1 MTEFYSVS
9 SSVSPF
15 TAILWCL
22 YPVALLVIIELLL
35 GGGFDDDNN
44 DDQDGG
50 MLIPAY
56 SRSDV
61 WNFELKNHKDLLKL
75 ANNID
80 TTHISLII
88 LTILMISSLTWLVLR
103 TLSEGRKALTEIN
116 KDRSWN
122 TKKFKKFSFSKFGES
137 IKNLNKY

>member
-1 MTEFYSVS
+1 MTEFYSAS

-22 YPVALLVIIELLL
+22 YPVAALVIIELLL

-61 WNFELKNHKDLLKL
+61 WILL
-75 ANNID
+75 D
-80 TTHISLII
+80 
-88 LTILMISSLTWLVLR
+88 
-103 TLSEGRKALTEIN
+103 
-116 KDRSWN
+116 
-122 TKKFKKFSFSKFGES
+122 F
-137 IKNLNKY
+137 

>member
-1 MTEFYSVS
+1 MTEFYSAS

-22 YPVALLVIIELLL
+22 YPVAVLVIIELLL

-61 WNFELKNHKDLLKL
+61 WNFLDLKYNLGKNFSKL
-75 ANNID
+75 INNID
-80 TTHISLII
+80 ITYISLIT
-88 LTILMISSLTWLVLR
+88 LTILIVSSLSWLVLR
-103 TLSEGRKALTEIN
+103 TLKEGRKALTDIN
-116 KDRSWN
+116 KDKS
-122 TKKFKKFSFSKFGES
+122 
-137 IKNLNKY
+137 

>member
-1 MTEFYSVS
+1 MTEFYSAS
-9 SSVSPF
+9 TSVSTT

-61 WNFELKNHKDLLKL
+61 
-75 ANNID
+75 
-80 TTHISLII
+80 
-88 LTILMISSLTWLVLR
+88 
-103 TLSEGRKALTEIN
+103 
-116 KDRSWN
+116 
-122 TKKFKKFSFSKFGES
+122 
-137 IKNLNKY
+137 

>member
-1 MTEFYSVS
+1 MTDFYSAS

-15 TAILWCL
+15 TALLWCL
-22 YPVALLVIIELLL
+22 YPVAVLVIIELLL

-61 WNFELKNHKDLLKL
+61 WNSLDFKLQSLKNLRKL
-75 ANNID
+75 TNNID
-80 TTHISLII
+80 TTHISLIT
-88 LTILMISSLTWLVLR
+88 LTILIFFPLSWLVLR
-103 TLSEGRKALTEIN
+103 TLKEGRKALTDIN
-116 KDRSWN
+116 KDKS
-122 TKKFKKFSFSKFGES
+122 
-137 IKNLNKY
+137 